1 MELSSFYNHSRF
13 MQGVYEGE
21 ELISAQAKKLA
32 KMKPE
37 TSDIRDGDPVIST
50 GWCMSFK
57 FVPVNSSFLYDGMVF
72 KKLDM
77 FFAAG
82 EDGTYL
88 FGGNEEVL

>member
-1 MELSSFYNHSRF
+1 
-13 MQGVYEGE
+13 
-21 ELISAQAKKLA
+21 
-32 KMKPE
+32 
-37 TSDIRDGDPVIST
+37 
-50 GWCMSFK
+50 MSFEY
-57 FVPVNSSFLYDGMVF
+57 VQVNSSFIYDGMAF